1 MTHST
6 NIFHKKRSKKVSTL
20 FPQKKINNNKKKTH
34 FYKIKKNELF
44 CKTNN
49 TLATIVEL

>member
-20 FPQKKINNNKKKTH
+20 FPQKKIIKKNTH

>member
-6 NIFHKKRSKKVSTL
+6 DIFHKKRSKKVSTL
-20 FPQKKINNNKKKTH
+20 FSTKKNKIKIKH

>member
-6 NIFHKKRSKKVSTL
+6 DIFHKKRSKKVSTL
-20 FPQKKINNNKKKTH
+20 FSTKKKNKKKKKTH